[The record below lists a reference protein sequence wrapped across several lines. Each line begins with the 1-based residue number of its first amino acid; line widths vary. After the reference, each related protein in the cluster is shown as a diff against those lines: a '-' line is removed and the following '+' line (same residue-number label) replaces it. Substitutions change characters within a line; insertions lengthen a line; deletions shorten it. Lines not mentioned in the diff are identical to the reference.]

1 MWITLIIYNC
11 VLHLMLIKHFQNHI
25 QDSEDDNA
33 SSSNCS
39 FEGKSIFCGENGDE
53 FDFTFW
59 VSLVNKNHRC
69 VQN

>member
-1 MWITLIIYNC
+1 
-11 VLHLMLIKHFQNHI
+11 MLIKHFQNHI

-53 FDFTFW
+53 FGFTFW